1 MRWKFHFV
9 ALTSFTF
16 AMTASSLATT
26 RCVKPSGGSGCY
38 TTISAAVTAAS
49 PNDTIRVYAGTYHED
64 VTVGKALNFVG
75 SGAGVSIVDA
85 SGKANGF
92 NIDGLNHPGLR
103 NVTIT
108 GFTVENAM
116 FEGIVATNASSLNIF
131 ANHVTGNDKGLVPPA
146 SCPGIPAWE
155 TAEGFDCGEGIHLS
169 GVTASVVT
177 GNTVDHNAGG
187 ILLSD
192 DTGATHDNLVSAN
205 SVFRN
210 AYDCGITLAS
220 HPPAAV
226 SGGTSPFG
234 VFQNTILANYSSY
247 NGLATEGEGAGVGIF
262 ASVPGAASY
271 ANSVSG
277 NRLIGNG
284 MPGVAIHSHTP
295 GQNITRN
302 VITANYIASNQ
313 ADEDD
318 AATPGTTG
326 INVFGVSPATG
337 TVIAENI
344 IRYEANAVV
353 VNTPAQVDIHLNRF
367 YEHEVGVNNIGPGT
381 ANATENYW
389 GCSAGPSSS
398 ECAKVAG
405 PGVLYKPWLDTY
417 PF

>member
-1 MRWKFHFV
+1 MRWKFPLFATLSITAFTV
-9 ALTSFTF
+9 TS
-16 AMTASSLATT
+16 ATAATV
-26 RCVKPSGGSGCY
+26 CVKPGGGGGCHSS
-38 TTISAAVTAAS
+38 IAAAVTAAA
-49 PNDTIRVYAGTYHED
+49 PNDTVRVFAGTYHED
-64 VTVGKALNFVG
+64 VVIGKAVNLVG
-75 SGAGVSIVDA
+75 TDPSTTVVDA

-92 NIDGLNHPGLR
+92 NIDGLNHPGLN

-131 ANHVTGNDKGLVPPA
+131 NNHVTGNDKGLPDA
-146 SCPGIPAWE
+146 CPGIPAWE

-169 GVTASVVT
+169 GVSASVVS
-177 GNTVDHNAGG
+177 GNIVNLNAGG

-192 DTGATHDNLVSAN
+192 DTGPTHDNLISAN
-205 SVFRN
+205 SVTRN
-210 AYDCGITLAS
+210 AFDCGITLAS

-226 SGGTSPFG
+226 SGGTSPYG
-234 VFQNTILANYSSY
+234 VFDNTILANESSY
-247 NGLATEGEGAGVGIF
+247 NGLATHEGAGVGIF

-271 ANSVSG
+271 ANSVTG
-277 NRLIGNG
+277 NHLVGNG

-302 VITANYIASNQ
+302 VIAANFISSDH
-313 ADEDD
+313 ADSDD

-337 TVIAENI
+337 TVISENV
-344 IRYEANAVV
+344 IRYEADAIV
-353 VNTPAQVDIHLNRF
+353 VNTPAEVNIHLNRF
-367 YEHEVGVNNIGPGT
+367 FQNEIGVNNIGPGS

-389 GCSAGPSSS
+389 GCSTGPSSDK
-398 ECAKVAG
+398 CAKVAG
-405 PGVLYKPWLDTY
+405 PRVLWKPWLESY